1 MGVYIRENNFKF
13 DKVDRTYKKETANAV
28 ANSIYHIKD
37 TQKISEA
44 LGYFLDIYRIDGKKS
59 YEGTKKQFSSHYIPA
74 IELGVIKSSSPYV
87 LSDLAIKMVE
97 AEINPKEY
105 LSIVLLN
112 YFQIIDEKPINLLY
126 QILLLIEKYG
136 NALLLEDIIK
146 EKYFQDKEHT
156 RIAIK
161 ILGDSYFF
169 KIEDDKLIFNKSNF
183 SLNELLKITK
193 SEEDNANTY
202 SIDYF
207 KSQQNFSDFL
217 TKFKKPIEFPTLKL
231 EINKNINKRMP
242 YQKIVYGAPGTGK
255 SYKLKQEI
263 DKNFKDIKTTT
274 KVSIDENNVE
284 YWGVGCIFNEV
295 NKSKE
300 MLDKNEWF
308 TDNYKA
314 IEKVK
319 NEVNEGDIIALKSSF
334 TKGSTNSCSRVFGIG
349 KIIKKDSNGE
359 RMKVDWLIKYD
370 PPQEF
375 DNVYLSGTIRRI
387 IAHKDKIFS
396 DIINTHEVEEI
407 VQVSKRVTFYDGYTY
422 GQFVGSYKP
431 VMYETENNSKEIGY
445 EFIPGPLLNQIL
457 NAYKY
462 PNYDFVLVIEE
473 INRAKADRVFGDIFQ
488 LLDRDSNGDSEYPIS
503 LSKEFEKYFKDNLD
517 QDIYSKTIEEKK
529 GLYLPNNLY
538 IWATMNS
545 ADQGVYP
552 MDTAFKR
559 RWDFEYIPLNK
570 NEKESDF
577 MIKIEEI
584 DYKWNLYRGALNDLL
599 GEKGITE
606 DRLISPFF
614 LKDTDFDANNYIKKE
629 SYTNK
634 FLMYLFDD
642 ILKHN
647 TRLKE
652 LIFVEKN
659 FYKIFDKIE
668 KNEKIYSEEFTNRL
682 KEKLKKPKETDTG
695 E

>member
-1 MGVYIRENNFKF
+1 
-13 DKVDRTYKKETANAV
+13 
-28 ANSIYHIKD
+28 
-37 TQKISEA
+37 
-44 LGYFLDIYRIDGKKS
+44 
-59 YEGTKKQFSSHYIPA
+59 
-74 IELGVIKSSSPYV
+74 
-87 LSDLAIKMVE
+87 
-97 AEINPKEY
+97 
-105 LSIVLLN
+105 
-112 YFQIIDEKPINLLY
+112 
-126 QILLLIEKYG
+126 
-136 NALLLEDIIK
+136 
-146 EKYFQDKEHT
+146 
-156 RIAIK
+156 
-161 ILGDSYFF
+161 
-169 KIEDDKLIFNKSNF
+169 
-183 SLNELLKITK
+183 
-193 SEEDNANTY
+193 
-202 SIDYF
+202 
-207 KSQQNFSDFL
+207 
-217 TKFKKPIEFPTLKL
+217 
-231 EINKNINKRMP
+231 
-242 YQKIVYGAPGTGK
+242 
-255 SYKLKQEI
+255 
-263 DKNFKDIKTTT
+263 
-274 KVSIDENNVE
+274 
-284 YWGVGCIFNEV
+284 
-295 NKSKE
+295 
-300 MLDKNEWF
+300 
-308 TDNYKA
+308 
-314 IEKVK
+314 
-319 NEVNEGDIIALKSSF
+319 
-334 TKGSTNSCSRVFGIG
+334 
-349 KIIKKDSNGE
+349 
-359 RMKVDWLIKYD
+359 
-370 PPQEF
+370 
-375 DNVYLSGTIRRI
+375 
-387 IAHKDKIFS
+387 
-396 DIINTHEVEEI
+396 
-407 VQVSKRVTFYDGYTY
+407 YTY

-445 EFIPGPLLNQIL
+445 EFISGPLLNQIL

-462 PNYDFVLVIEE
+462 PNDDFVLVIEE

-503 LSKEFEKYFKDNLD
+503 LSKELEKYFKDNLD

-577 MIKIEEI
+577 MIKIEET

-652 LIFVEKN
+652 LIFIEKN

-682 KEKLKKPKETDTG
+682 KEKLNKPKETDTG

>member
-202 SIDYF
+202 PIDYF

-231 EINKNINKRMP
+231 EINKNVNKKINKNMP

-255 SYKLKQEI
+255 SYKLKHEI
-263 DKNFKDIKTTT
+263 DKNFKDI
-274 KVSIDENNVE
+274 
-284 YWGVGCIFNEV
+284 
-295 NKSKE
+295 
-300 MLDKNEWF
+300 
-308 TDNYKA
+308 
-314 IEKVK
+314 
-319 NEVNEGDIIALKSSF
+319 
-334 TKGSTNSCSRVFGIG
+334 
-349 KIIKKDSNGE
+349 
-359 RMKVDWLIKYD
+359 
-370 PPQEF
+370 
-375 DNVYLSGTIRRI
+375 
-387 IAHKDKIFS
+387 
-396 DIINTHEVEEI
+396 EEI
-407 VQVSKRVTFYDGYTY
+407 VPVSKRVTFYDGYTY

-445 EFIPGPLLNQIL
+445 EFISGPLLNQIL

-462 PNYDFVLVIEE
+462 PND
-473 INRAKADRVFGDIFQ
+473 
-488 LLDRDSNGDSEYPIS
+488 
-503 LSKEFEKYFKDNLD
+503 
-517 QDIYSKTIEEKK
+517 
-529 GLYLPNNLY
+529 
-538 IWATMNS
+538 
-545 ADQGVYP
+545 
-552 MDTAFKR
+552 
-559 RWDFEYIPLNK
+559 
-570 NEKESDF
+570 
-577 MIKIEEI
+577 
-584 DYKWNLYRGALNDLL
+584 
-599 GEKGITE
+599 
-606 DRLISPFF
+606 
-614 LKDTDFDANNYIKKE
+614 
-629 SYTNK
+629 
-634 FLMYLFDD
+634 
-642 ILKHN
+642 
-647 TRLKE
+647 
-652 LIFVEKN
+652 
-659 FYKIFDKIE
+659 
-668 KNEKIYSEEFTNRL
+668 
-682 KEKLKKPKETDTG
+682 
-695 E
+695 